1 MQCVATTRAL
11 PASDPL
17 SLIDLDLPAPQPGPH
32 DLLVRVQ
39 AVSVNPADMRMRLR
53 KADDGRPAVLG
64 WDVAGEVIATG
75 SAATGFHVGDAV
87 YYAGDLQRPGGNS
100 ALHAVDAAL
109 VGHRPR
115 TLGAA
120 EAAAL
125 PLTALTAWEALFEH
139 FGLPAPDLQPP
150 AAEAAPRTLLIVGGA
165 GGVGSIAIQLAR
177 QVPGLTVIATAS
189 RPASRDWC
197 LRMGAH
203 AVVDHFADL
212 PAQCAALGHPHIDL
226 ALLLHS
232 PDRHF
237 PALAALLAP
246 RGRLC
251 CAVPFDTPPDLNTLM
266 RKSASLHWEFMF
278 TRSLFGTADKARQGA
293 ILNVV
298 AALVDAGRLASTA
311 TTHLGPLS
319 AQALRQA
326 HIQLEQGRTVGKIVL
341 GGFPDTPMASPPGAP
356 PRR

>member
-1 MQCVATTRAL
+1 MQCVAVTQAL

-17 SLIDLDLPAPQPGPH
+17 SLIDLDLPVPQPGPQ

-39 AVSVNPADMRMRLR
+39 AVSVNPADTRMRLR
-53 KADDGRPAVLG
+53 KADDGRAAILG
-64 WDVAGEVIATG
+64 WDVAGEVVAIGPAV
-75 SAATGFHVGDAV
+75 TGFHLGDAV

-100 ALHAVDAAL
+100 ALHAVDAVL

-125 PLTALTAWEALFEH
+125 PLTALTAWETLFEH

-150 AAEAAPRTLLIVGGA
+150 AAEAEAAPRTLLIVGGA

-212 PAQCAALGHPHIDL
+212 PAQCATLGHPHIDL

-251 CAVPFDTPPDLNTLM
+251 CAVPFDTPPDLNALM
-266 RKSASLHWEFMF
+266 RKSVSLHWEFMF
-278 TRSLFGTADKARQGA
+278 TRALFGTADKARQGA
-293 ILNVV
+293 ILNTV
-298 AALVDAGRLASTA
+298 AALVDAGRLAPTA
-311 TTHLGPLS
+311 TSHLGPLS
-319 AQALRQA
+319 AQTLRQA
-326 HIQLEQGRTVGKIVL
+326 HIQLEHGRTVGKIVL
-341 GGFPDTPMASPPGAP
+341 GGFPAP
-356 PRR
+356 VSSLP